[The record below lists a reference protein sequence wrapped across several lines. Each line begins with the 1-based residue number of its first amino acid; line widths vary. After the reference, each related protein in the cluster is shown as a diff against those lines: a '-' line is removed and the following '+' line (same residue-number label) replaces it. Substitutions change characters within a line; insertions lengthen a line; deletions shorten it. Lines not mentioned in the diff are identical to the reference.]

1 MKKPAVRKLDVS
13 SLGSNL
19 LIVSA
24 VLAAAA
30 PVVLGDQLVLI
41 VSEVFSQGTM
51 LLQEVSISLQRLLS

>member
-51 LLQEVSISLQRLLS
+51 LLQEFSISLQRLLS

>member
-41 VSEVFSQGTM
+41 VYEVFSRGTM

>member
-1 MKKPAVRKLDVS
+1 MKKPAVRKLDAS

-41 VSEVFSQGTM
+41 VSEVFNQGTM
-51 LLQEVSISLQRLLS
+51 LFQEVSISLQRLLS

>member
-24 VLAAAA
+24 VVAAAA

-41 VSEVFSQGTM
+41 VSEVFSQGTL

>member
-24 VLAAAA
+24 VVAAAA

-51 LLQEVSISLQRLLS
+51 LLQEVSVSLQRLLS

>member
-41 VSEVFSQGTM
+41 VSEVFNQGTM
-51 LLQEVSISLQRLLS
+51 LFQEVSVSLQRLLS

>member
-1 MKKPAVRKLDVS
+1 MKKPAVRKLDIS

-24 VLAAAA
+24 VVAAAA
-30 PVVLGDQLVLI
+30 PVVLGVQLVLI
-41 VSEVFSQGTM
+41 VSEVFSQGTL

>member
-1 MKKPAVRKLDVS
+1 MKKPAVRKLDAS

-24 VLAAAA
+24 VVAAAA

-41 VSEVFSQGTM
+41 VYEVFSRCTM

>member
-30 PVVLGDQLVLI
+30 PVVIVDQLVLI

-51 LLQEVSISLQRLLS
+51 LLQEFSISLQRLLS

>member
-41 VSEVFSQGTM
+41 VSEVFNQGTM
-51 LLQEVSISLQRLLS
+51 LFQEVSISLQRLLS